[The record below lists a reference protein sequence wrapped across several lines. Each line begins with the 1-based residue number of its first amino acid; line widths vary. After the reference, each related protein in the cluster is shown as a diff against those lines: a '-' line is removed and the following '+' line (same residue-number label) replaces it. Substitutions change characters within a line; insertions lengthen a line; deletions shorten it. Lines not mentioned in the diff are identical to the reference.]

1 MCFLLV
7 SRMHMKQTIYLC
19 VIALVILSCCG
30 MLNVSA
36 EDMTKTTHSI
46 TITSLDDKFSVSES
60 ISVQS
65 DDLELLD
72 FFDVYISSTATDIR
86 ITIQNHLVSNEK
98 LAETYRCNLSS
109 IDLAN
114 KSSMNVEISYT
125 LPLASIEFSTMTLR
139 NITKLMVQFN
149 GENLV
154 SLNSITSGLLVS
166 LPLLVDQDETSLF
179 NIYIIILIVL
189 LVVVIAVSILFFVK
203 RKQPVQTRSRS
214 MESEEILQ
222 TEYAL
227 LKEMLKQI
235 EKNYR
240 AQKIADETY
249 HKLKSYYKQQ
259 AVETMSVLESI
270 GSKIKE

>member
-1 MCFLLV
+1 
-7 SRMHMKQTIYLC
+7 MHMKQTIYLC

-36 EDMTKTTHSI
+36 DDMTENTHSI
-46 TITSLDDKFSVSES
+46 TITSLDEKFSVSES
-60 ISVQS
+60 ISVQFN
-65 DDLELLD
+65 DLELLD

-86 ITIQNHLVSNEK
+86 ITIQNHLISYEQ
-98 LAETYRCNLSS
+98 LSETYRCNLTS
-109 IDLAN
+109 IDLTN
-114 KSSMNVEISYT
+114 ITIMNVEISYA
-125 LPLASIEFSTMTLR
+125 LPIESSEFQTMSLR
-139 NITKLMVQFN
+139 NITKLLVQFN
-149 GENLV
+149 GENLIT
-154 SLNSITSGLLVS
+154 LNSITSGLLVS
-166 LPLLVDQDETSLF
+166 LPLLVSQDETSLF

-189 LVVVIAVSILFFVK
+189 LVVVIAVSILFIIK
-203 RKQPVQTRSRS
+203 RKQPVQIRSRP

-259 AVETMSVLESI
+259 AVETMSALESI